1 MFEFCAATSA
11 LGKGFQDQGLGKVV
25 GYSETNLTLQAHLQ
39 KHFPEA
45 EVFEDHAQVTAEA
58 LTHLKTVYFVG
69 GFPCPEHSPANNN
82 AKGTGVPK
90 GRLYVEGVD
99 AALAAYSSLGVPVLL
114 VECTPD
120 VTKLSR
126 PRQPYLMCIETSVQ
140 VLLNVMASDLSTR
153 CSN

>member
-82 AKGTGVPK
+82 AKEQKCPK
-90 GRLYVEGVD
+90 DDYMSKE
-99 AALAAYSSLGVPVLL
+99 
-114 VECTPD
+114 
-120 VTKLSR
+120 
-126 PRQPYLMCIETSVQ
+126 
-140 VLLNVMASDLSTR
+140 
-153 CSN
+153 